1 MTAKQLTDSILQL
14 AIQGK
19 LVPQDPNDE
28 PASILLDRI
37 REEKRRLVKEGVL
50 KKKDLEEISIDD
62 DEAPF
67 LIPDNWE
74 WTTISNIFIINPKVI
89 AEDTQNAA
97 FIPMEK
103 IEAGY
108 SSNYTFDIR
117 KWGEIKKSFTN
128 FADGDVAFAKIT
140 PCFQNRKSV
149 IFCGLPNGIGAGT
162 TELKVLRPI
171 GNTIDRK
178 YLLYFLKSQ
187 YFINEAIFKGTAN
200 QQRIVVGYLENKYF
214 PLPPLAEQHRIVQRI
229 EEILPIVKEYGEA
242 YEEASKMDA
251 ELPDKLKKSILQEAI
266 KGKLGTQNSDDEP
279 ASVLMEKIREEKKRL
294 VKEGILKR
302 KDLEVTPV
310 DEEDEP
316 FRIPESW
323 EWCRLGNVTYMY
335 TGNSISESEKSAKY
349 TNVAGINYIG
359 TKDVGFDHSINYNNG
374 IRIPLMYQDKFKKAP
389 SGSVLMCIEG
399 GSAGRKIGILNEQV
413 CFGNKLC
420 CFNPIC
426 VNNKFVY
433 YYLQS
438 PTLKDIF
445 KSNMNGIIGGVSISK
460 LSPLTIPIPPL
471 AEQHRI
477 VQKIEELYAEIDNM
491 TINNKDI
498 NETKREITEKK

>member
-28 PASILLDRI
+28 PTSILLEKI
-37 REEKRRLVKEGVL
+37 REEKRRLVEEKVL
-50 KKKDLEEISIDD
+50 KKKDLEETPIDED
-62 DEAPF
+62 DIPF
-67 LIPDNWE
+67 LLPANWE

-89 AEDTQNAA
+89 AEDTQKAA

-108 SSNYTFDIR
+108 SSNYTFEVR

-149 IFCGLPNGIGAGT
+149 IFQGLPNGIGAGT

-187 YFINEAIFKGTAN
+187 YFISEAKFKGTAN

-214 PLPPLAEQHRIVQRI
+214 PLPPLAEQHRIVERI
-229 EEILPIVKEYGEA
+229 EEILPFVKEYGEA

-266 KGKLGTQNSDDEP
+266 MGKLGTQNSDDEP
-279 ASVLMEKIREEKKRL
+279 ASVLMDQIREEKKRL
-294 VKEGILKR
+294 VKEGVLKK
-302 KDLEVTPV
+302 KDLEEVPI
-310 DEEDEP
+310 EEDEIP
-316 FRIPESW
+316 FKIPENWGWCKLGWLVDFSKSSSTSSDNIDAESW
-323 EWCRLGNVTYMY
+323 LLDLEDIEKDTGRLLVKKRMKNVRSLSDKRKFYKGNVLYSKLRPYLNKVIVADEDGYCTTEILAFDFGPIFNKYAQYYLMSPYFVNYAMSGSFGTKMPRLGSKH
-335 TGNSISESEKSAKY
+335 GNDAP
-349 TNVAGINYIG
+349 
-359 TKDVGFDHSINYNNG
+359 F
-374 IRIPLMYQDKFKKAP
+374 PL
-389 SGSVLMCIEG
+389 
-399 GSAGRKIGILNEQV
+399 
-413 CFGNKLC
+413 
-420 CFNPIC
+420 
-426 VNNKFVY
+426 
-433 YYLQS
+433 
-438 PTLKDIF
+438 
-445 KSNMNGIIGGVSISK
+445 
-460 LSPLTIPIPPL
+460 PPL

-477 VQKIEELYAEIDNM
+477 VEKIEVLFAEIDNM
-491 TINNKDI
+491 TTNKDI
-498 NETKREITEKK
+498 NETEIEETEE